1 PPPPDGYAVIA
12 WLHGGDFSS
21 GSATELNPFQLVLK
35 QKVIVVSIAYR
46 LGIFGFLTTADGEA
60 PGNFGLMDQ
69 SAALLWV
76 KAEYLS
82 SSVAMRPPSQPW
94 GMLRGRLVLDFIS
107 FFGLYWSE
115 GLFTRAIMMSG
126 SPLLE
131 TNVREAKAYG
141 SALDRTAKTFG
152 CFRRPTSK
160 LINCLRNVPA
170 QILADSAPVN
180 DWGPVIDDGLSNQ
193 TTPFVPDAPKALVE
207 RGQIHKVPLMI
218 GFTDMEEVLEL
229 AVGDI
234 LTEGI
239 SSEMY
244 DTLLGDMVLNEL
256 SQFESNDSCAGN
268 NQIVIDAV
276 NFVYKPYPPT
286 MEPTVLR
293 KRFIDFS
300 TEKKFAA
307 PAISLAA
314 AMSQK
319 KGDVFAY
326 RFDMKARSAGVLE
339 GVPEWVGVPHG
350 FDALF
355 VWGLPYW
362 AQLPSGAQWDRADK
376 QIAEIIMTLWAN
388 FAKFGNPTEMGVYI
402 KWEKFTADSPGIL
415 IVDRAFNMSDR
426 SNMNYGSVQFW
437 NEYYPKVVT
446 FASQCCNATNVA
458 ASWHTDIPRE
468 ATGILLLAHF
478 GIFLATLIARTYK
491 SAAPPPPDGYAV
503 IAWLHGGD
511 FSSGS
516 ATELNPFQLVLK
528 QKVIVVSIAYRL
540 GIFGFLTTADGEAPG
555 NFGLMDQSAA
565 LLWVKRN
572 IKLFGGNEA
581 SITAMGHASG
591 AISVGLH
598 LISGDWSEGLFT
610 RAIMMSG
617 SPLLETNVREA
628 KAYGSALDRTAK
640 TFGCFRRPTSK
651 LINCLRNVPAQIL
664 ADSAPVNDW
673 GPVIDDGLS
682 NQTTPFVPD
691 APKALVERGQI
702 HKVPLMIGFTDME
715 KVLELAVGDILTEG
729 ISSEMYDTLLGD
741 MVLNELSQF
750 ESNDSCA
757 GNNQI
762 VIDAVNF
769 LYKPYPPTME
779 PTVLRKRFIDFST
792 EKKFAAPAIS
802 LAAAM
807 SQKKGDV
814 FAYRFDMKARSAGVL
829 EGVPEWVGVPHG
841 FDALFVWGLP
851 YWAQLPSGAQWD
863 RADKQIAEIIMT
875 LWANFA
881 KFGNPTEM
889 GVYIKWEKF
898 TADSPGI
905 LIVDRAFNM
914 SDRSNMNYGS
924 VQFWNE
930 YYPKVVTFASQCC
943 NATNVAASW
952 HTDIPREATGILLL
966 AHFGIFLATL
976 IART

>member
-1 PPPPDGYAVIA
+1 MFLVKIVVCFLLFQLVEVVYGARELPMVTIPDQGTLMGTYLKMFRIQTVVAYLGVPYAQPPINENRFAPPVVDNLPTWEGVRNASQLPADCLQSATRTPKKHEEALQAIIVPQSAAVGSSMVSSGGSGSGDGDVTTASPPRLYDEDCLYLNVYIPDAPPPPDGYAVIA

-76 KAEYLS
+76 KRNIKLFGGNEAS
-82 SSVAMRPPSQPW
+82 ITAMGHASGAISV
-94 GMLRGRLVLDFIS
+94 GLHLIS
-107 FFGLYWSE
+107 GDWSE

-478 GIFLATLIARTYK
+478 GNFLATLIART
-491 SAAPPPPDGYAV
+491 
-503 IAWLHGGD
+503 
-511 FSSGS
+511 
-516 ATELNPFQLVLK
+516 
-528 QKVIVVSIAYRL
+528 
-540 GIFGFLTTADGEAPG
+540 
-555 NFGLMDQSAA
+555 
-565 LLWVKRN
+565 
-572 IKLFGGNEA
+572 
-581 SITAMGHASG
+581 
-591 AISVGLH
+591 
-598 LISGDWSEGLFT
+598 
-610 RAIMMSG
+610 
-617 SPLLETNVREA
+617 
-628 KAYGSALDRTAK
+628 
-640 TFGCFRRPTSK
+640 
-651 LINCLRNVPAQIL
+651 
-664 ADSAPVNDW
+664 
-673 GPVIDDGLS
+673 
-682 NQTTPFVPD
+682 
-691 APKALVERGQI
+691 
-702 HKVPLMIGFTDME
+702 
-715 KVLELAVGDILTEG
+715 
-729 ISSEMYDTLLGD
+729 
-741 MVLNELSQF
+741 
-750 ESNDSCA
+750 
-757 GNNQI
+757 
-762 VIDAVNF
+762 
-769 LYKPYPPTME
+769 
-779 PTVLRKRFIDFST
+779 
-792 EKKFAAPAIS
+792 
-802 LAAAM
+802 
-807 SQKKGDV
+807 
-814 FAYRFDMKARSAGVL
+814 
-829 EGVPEWVGVPHG
+829 
-841 FDALFVWGLP
+841 
-851 YWAQLPSGAQWD
+851 
-863 RADKQIAEIIMT
+863 
-875 LWANFA
+875 
-881 KFGNPTEM
+881 
-889 GVYIKWEKF
+889 
-898 TADSPGI
+898 
-905 LIVDRAFNM
+905 
-914 SDRSNMNYGS
+914 
-924 VQFWNE
+924 
-930 YYPKVVTFASQCC
+930 
-943 NATNVAASW
+943 
-952 HTDIPREATGILLL
+952 
-966 AHFGIFLATL
+966 
-976 IART
+976 